1 MTTDNNV
8 ATRSKLRKTGDSR
21 GIVRALRRYADRGL
35 GGSVAWLSPGTGL
48 EADTRQIR
56 NFDLSKLSG
65 ACEVRLGLRLAT

>member
-1 MTTDNNV
+1 MTADNNV
-8 ATRSKLRKTGDSR
+8 ATRSRLRRAGDS
-21 GIVRALRRYADRGL
+21 GGMLRALRRYADRGL
-35 GGSVAWLSPGTGL
+35 GGSVAWSGTDTGL